1 MIPVRVRRRERRPW
15 RRLGIRLPRLRGTD
29 LARES
34 ALSVLRHPGRSL
46 VTVIGTILGAAAY
59 VSTLGLGATMSGQ
72 VSSAFDARRATEVLV
87 QPEDPALDP
96 SWATG
101 APQRLERLNGV
112 VRAGRRIT
120 TGELPVRRTIDT
132 SEQGALVP
140 VIGADANALRV
151 IAPSLTHGRL
161 FDDFQDSHRAPV
173 VLLSTPVAGELGV
186 SRIGIAVFIDG
197 RPFTVMGIYHNVA
210 RRDEAMAAV
219 IVPYFAAEV
228 LAGSGTSGPPAL
240 DVLIETWPGAAQTIG
255 RQAALAIRPEAPED
269 LRAIAPPDPRT
280 LRREIEGDL
289 TRSTM
294 FLSLVALVIGTVS
307 IGNAATAAIAT
318 RAPEIGLRRA
328 VGARRHHI
336 FLQLVAETSTLG
348 ALGGTTGALLGVLTV
363 STVSLVNGWV
373 PTIDL
378 RSTLVASAASTAA
391 GLLAGLLPAS
401 RAVRIAPVQ
410 ALQR

>member
-1 MIPVRVRRRERRPW
+1 
-15 RRLGIRLPRLRGTD
+15 
-29 LARES
+29 
-34 ALSVLRHPGRSL
+34 
-46 VTVIGTILGAAAY
+46 
-59 VSTLGLGATMSGQ
+59 
-72 VSSAFDARRATEVLV
+72 
-87 QPEDPALDP
+87 
-96 SWATG
+96 
-101 APQRLERLNGV
+101 
-112 VRAGRRIT
+112 
-120 TGELPVRRTIDT
+120 
-132 SEQGALVP
+132 
-140 VIGADANALRV
+140 
-151 IAPSLTHGRL
+151 
-161 FDDFQDSHRAPV
+161 
-173 VLLSTPVAGELGV
+173 
-186 SRIGIAVFIDG
+186 
-197 RPFTVMGIYHNVA
+197 
-210 RRDEAMAAV
+210 
-219 IVPYFAAEV
+219 
-228 LAGSGTSGPPAL
+228 
-240 DVLIETWPGAAQTIG
+240 
-255 RQAALAIRPEAPED
+255 
-269 LRAIAPPDPRT
+269 
-280 LRREIEGDL
+280 
-289 TRSTM
+289 M